1 MPKSIYFG
9 KMELRPGDC
18 VSVLISGRTY
28 ILKIEEITDYNQ
40 IVGEDILG
48 SPVMIRVSKIM
59 ALKKISEEEFELR
72 KGEKKHD
79 GNTTQ

>member
-1 MPKSIYFG
+1 
-9 KMELRPGDC
+9 MELRPGDC